1 MGCESCASGTCSLE
15 KKDGL
20 PPGMLE
26 QYRLSQSRA
35 DGTLIWLEVQRD
47 AAGTPRLAE
56 VSREILGH
64 VKAMDDSRVYGVVFG
79 HNELKPLYGEIFS
92 LGVETLYE
100 VHDRRLIPF
109 QPEAYA
115 ESIAQIAVRVEP
127 AAILLGATPRGRELG
142 PRVAALLDTGLT
154 ADCTGLAVEGRILRM
169 TRPAFG
175 GNLLATI
182 ECTGFPQMATIRP
195 GTFPLP
201 APQPDAEGT
210 VIYWQ
215 YCGNSFKDIVASRP
229 VTVGADQDITK
240 AKVLVALG
248 AGVKRSSIPIAESVA
263 RKLGG
268 TVACSRKLVELG
280 WFPASRQVGQSGK
293 NVAPD
298 IYLAFGISG
307 SVQHLAGITAAKRII
322 AVNRDPGA
330 QIGEVTDELIVG
342 DADAILA
349 ELDKTL

>member
-1 MGCESCASGTCSLE
+1 MGCDSCASGSCSPD

-26 QYRLSQSRA
+26 QYKLSQSRA
-35 DGTLIWLEVQRD
+35 DGSLVWLEVQRD
-47 AAGTPRLAE
+47 AAGRPRLAD
-56 VSREILGH
+56 VSREILGQ
-64 VKAMDDSRVYGVVFG
+64 VKAMDDSRVYGVIFG
-79 HNELKPLYGEIFS
+79 HTELKPLYGEIFG

-115 ESIAQIAVRVEP
+115 EAIAQIAQRTEP

-154 ADCTGLAVEGRILRM
+154 ADCTGLAVEGRTLRM

-182 ECTGFPQMATIRP
+182 ECTSFPQMATVRP

-215 YCGNSFKDIVASRP
+215 YCGSSFKDIVASRP
-229 VTVGADQDITK
+229 VAAAADQDITR

-248 AGVKRSSIPIAESVA
+248 AGVQRASVPVAESVA

-298 IYLAFGISG
+298 LYLAFGISG
-307 SVQHLAGITAAKRII
+307 SVQHLAGIASAKRII
-322 AVNRDPGA
+322 AINKDPEA
-330 QIGEVTDELIVG
+330 QIGEVADELIVG
-342 DADAILA
+342 DADAVLR
-349 ELDKTL
+349 ELDRLL